1 VTETLTPE
9 LEPVSAPRS
18 DRTAA
23 LVLAATVVAVTL
35 VTANL
40 SVIGLGELPL
50 LYDYVE
56 LPRFVITW
64 AGVLLAATV
73 WCVGAWKRD
82 GTVRFDLTLGL
93 LGGVAGLA
101 AVSTFVSPDPAF
113 SLLGQSERLEG
124 LLTYVGY
131 ALLYAIGL
139 QVLGTRDGLRAV
151 SLALVGGALVN
162 ALYGLA
168 QFAGFDPA
176 SHLVANPGFDL
187 KRAFATFNNP
197 NFLAGLLVLA
207 LPFALVLAL
216 RASEARAKLGW
227 WAAAAVFGATLLA
240 TGTRGAWLGVAV
252 QVVALA
258 IAAHR
263 KAVKPTRIDRVAVL
277 ALVVLAVAF
286 AGLSLGRAGETNLIE
301 RLTGAAAQASADQRV
316 QIWAAA
322 RSAIAERPA
331 FGYGPDAFLA
341 AFRMHRPEAYAT
353 QFGDTSTTNNAHSW
367 PLQIAAT
374 AGVPVA
380 LLFAVA
386 IALAL
391 VRSTRAAFRAGPR
404 AEDPLVLAAWLACAG
419 YVVHMIFNVAVLGAT
434 TPFWLLLGAVSASG
448 AAVRPLRPG
457 IARIGA
463 VVAGALLVLVVL
475 GSTRLL
481 FADNRFIRSR
491 SEFRAGSAAA
501 LDLGVAASSANPL
514 SIKYARSEAQVR
526 AELFY
531 AAVAGGAP
539 PAEQRTRFEA
549 ADAAFGRALARHP
562 GDYPALAWRSAL
574 LAAGAT
580 AFDDPTLAA
589 RAQDTAVEARGHD
602 ANALEVADLVR
613 GRIDDAAVNAA
624 LAVPPLP

>member
-9 LEPVSAPRS
+9 VEPAPAPRW
-18 DRTAA
+18 DRAAA

-35 VTANL
+35 ATANL
-40 SVIGLGELPL
+40 SVIGLGDLPL

-56 LPRFVITW
+56 LPRFVVTW
-64 AGVLLAATV
+64 VGVLVAATL
-73 WCVGAWKRD
+73 WCVGAWKRG

-93 LGGVAGLA
+93 LGGVAGLVVVA
-101 AVSTFVSPDPAF
+101 TVVSSDPAF
-113 SLLGQSERLEG
+113 SVLGQSERLEG

-139 QVLGTRDGLRAV
+139 QVLGTREGLRVVALAV
-151 SLALVGGALVN
+151 VGGGLVN

-168 QFAGFDPA
+168 QFAGLDPA

-207 LPFALVLAL
+207 LPLALVLAL
-216 RASEARAKLGW
+216 RASDSRAKLGW
-227 WAAAAVFGATLLA
+227 WAASAVFGAALIA
-240 TGTRGAWLGVAV
+240 TGTRGAWLGAAV

-258 IAAHR
+258 IATRR
-263 KAVKPTRIDRVAVL
+263 KAVKPARIDRIAVL
-277 ALVVLAVAF
+277 VLVALAMAF
-286 AGLSLGRAGETNLIE
+286 VGASLGRSGETNFLE
-301 RLTGAAAQASADQRV
+301 RLRGASAHASADQRV

-322 RSAIAERPA
+322 GSAVAERPA

-341 AFRMHRPEAYAT
+341 AFRMHRPESYAT

-367 PLQIAAT
+367 PLQVAAT
-374 AGVPVA
+374 VGIPAA
-380 LLFAVA
+380 LLFVAAV
-386 IALAL
+386 ALAL
-391 VRSTRAAFRAGPR
+391 IRSARSAFRPVPR
-404 AEDPLVLAAWLACAG
+404 AEDPLVLGAWLACVG
-419 YVVHMIFNVAVLGAT
+419 YVVHMVFNVAVFGAS
-434 TPFWLLLGAVSASG
+434 TPFWLLLGAVSASV
-448 AAVRPLRPG
+448 AATRPLRPSV
-457 IARIGA
+457 ARVGA
-463 VVAGALLVLVVL
+463 VAAGVLLVLAVL
-475 GSTRLL
+475 ASSRLL

-491 SEFRAGSAAA
+491 TEYRAGSAAA

-514 SIKYARSEAQVR
+514 SVKYARSEGQVR

-531 AAVAGGAP
+531 AAVANGAP
-539 PAEQRTRFEA
+539 LEEQRTLFAE

-562 GDYPALAWRSAL
+562 GDYPGLAWRAAL
-574 LAAGAT
+574 LAAAAT
-580 AFDDPTLAA
+580 AFDDPKLAA

-613 GRIDDAAVNAA
+613 GRIDDTAVDAA
-624 LAVPPLP
+624 LAVPALP